1 MTDDDLL
8 PAMPDFDPRATRRA
22 VRRGVARTAITVLA
36 ALLVLVLAATVGS
49 GLIQRRGDREQRMT
63 DVLGTAFKIYNP
75 AYDIEVRSRGATT
88 PLSMSFTVAARP
100 MRAFGGFTEG
110 YGGVEH
116 VVTQDFFGHVGR
128 LPLGNFAGTTLSR
141 ALMNV
146 GTTLQRKED
155 SRKVLARIPEGL
167 SALAVVEF
175 ARPLTTDEL
184 VAFTARYKSY
194 ADKVVLERR
203 PGSIPITW
211 GGMTMWDRAP
221 MPGDA
226 GEPDVVEPGGGT
238 KLDLRNFRRW
248 VGILKDYDD
257 DNLHDFD
264 LSLARLRKAANDGL
278 AYAYVDSWAT
288 IGELR
293 KIIEDPLV
301 RTVRVAD
308 VTYDLERP

>member
-1 MTDDDLL
+1 MTDHDLL
-8 PAMPDFDPRATRRA
+8 PPIPDFDPRTTRRA

-49 GLIQRRGDREQRMT
+49 GLIQRRGDREERMT

-75 AYDIEVRSRGATT
+75 GYDIEVSNWGATT

-100 MRAFGGFTEG
+100 VRAVGGFVEG

-128 LPLGNFAGTTLSR
+128 LPLGHYAGTTLST

-146 GTTLQRKED
+146 GTGNQPKED
-155 SRKVLARIPEGL
+155 SRKVLARLPAGL
-167 SALAVVEF
+167 NALAVVEF
-175 ARPLTTDEL
+175 AKPLTADEL
-184 VAFTARYKSY
+184 VAFTARNKSD
-194 ADKVVLERR
+194 AEKVVLERR
-203 PGSIPITW
+203 PTSIPITW
-211 GGMTMWDRAP
+211 GGTTMWDRAL
-221 MPGDA
+221 MRGADD
-226 GEPDVVEPGGGT
+226 EPIT
-238 KLDLRNFRRW
+238 SDLANFRRW

-264 LSLARLRKAANDGL
+264 LSLARLRKAADDGL
-278 AYAYVDSWAT
+278 VYAYVDSLVT

-293 KIIEDPLV
+293 KVIEDPLV

-308 VTYDLERP
+308 LAYDLERP

>member
-8 PAMPDFDPRATRRA
+8 PMPDFDPKATRRA
-22 VRRGVARTAITVLA
+22 VRRGLTRTAITVLA
-36 ALLVLVLAATVGS
+36 ALVVLILAATAGS
-49 GLIQRRGDREQRMT
+49 SLIQQRGDRELRMT

-75 AYDIEVRSRGATT
+75 GYDIEVRDWGATT
-88 PLSMSFTVAARP
+88 PLSMSFTVAVRP
-100 MRAFGGFTEG
+100 MRAVGGFVGG

-128 LPLGNFAGTTLSR
+128 LPLGSYANTTLST
-141 ALMNV
+141 ALVNV
-146 GTTLQRKED
+146 GTGNQPKQD
-155 SRKVLARIPEGL
+155 SRKVLARLPEGL
-167 SALAVVEF
+167 NALAVVEF
-175 ARPLTTDEL
+175 AKPLTTEEL

-194 ADKVVLERR
+194 AEKVVYERR
-203 PGSIPITW
+203 PRSIPITW

-221 MPGDA
+221 MPENEA
-226 GEPDVVEPGGGT
+226 GEDRWIEPDEAI
-238 KLDLRNFRRW
+238 KLDLANFRRW

-264 LSLARLRKAANDGL
+264 LSLARLRKVAKDGL
-278 AYAYVDSWAT
+278 AYAYVDSLAT

-301 RTVRVAD
+301 QAVRVAD

>member
-1 MTDDDLL
+1 MTDDDLPL
-8 PAMPDFDPRATRRA
+8 PMPDFDPKATRRA

-36 ALLVLVLAATVGS
+36 ALLILVLAATVGS
-49 GLIQRRGDREQRMT
+49 GVVQRRGDREQRMT

-75 AYDIEVRSRGATT
+75 AYDIEIRERGATT

-100 MRAFGGFTEG
+100 MRAVGGFVEG

-128 LPLGNFAGTTLSR
+128 LPLGNYAGTTLSM

-146 GTTLQRKED
+146 GTGNQPKED
-155 SRKVLARIPEGL
+155 SRKVLARLPEGL
-167 SALAVVEF
+167 NALAVVEF
-175 ARPLTTDEL
+175 AKPLTTDEL
-184 VAFTARYKSY
+184 VAFTATYKSH
-194 ADKVVLERR
+194 ADKVVFERR
-203 PGSIPITW
+203 PRSIPITW
-211 GGMTMWDRAP
+211 GGPTMWDRAP
-221 MPGDA
+221 MPG
-226 GEPDVVEPGGGT
+226 EPDEPIT
-238 KLDLRNFRRW
+238 SDLANFRRW

-278 AYAYVDSWAT
+278 AYAYVDPFTT

>member
-8 PAMPDFDPRATRRA
+8 PAMPDFDPKTTRRA
-22 VRRGVARTAITVLA
+22 VRRGVVRTAITVLA

-75 AYDIEVRSRGATT
+75 AYDIEVRNWGATT

-100 MRAFGGFTEG
+100 MRAVGGFVEG

-128 LPLGNFAGTTLSR
+128 LPLGTYAGTTLSM

-146 GTTLQRKED
+146 GTGIQPKED
-155 SRKVLARIPEGL
+155 SRKVLARLPEGL
-167 SALAVVEF
+167 NALAVVEF
-175 ARPLTTDEL
+175 AKPLTTDEL
-184 VAFTARYKSY
+184 AAFTARNKSD

-203 PGSIPITW
+203 PRSIPITW
-211 GGMTMWDRAP
+211 GGSTMWDRGL
-221 MPGDA
+221 MRGSDD
-226 GEPDVVEPGGGT
+226 EPI
-238 KLDLRNFRRW
+238 KSDLANFRRW

-278 AYAYVDSWAT
+278 VYAYVDSLVT
-288 IGELR
+288 IGDLR

-308 VTYDLERP
+308 VTYDLERS

>member
-8 PAMPDFDPRATRRA
+8 PRMPDFDYKATRRA

-36 ALLVLVLAATVGS
+36 ALLVLVLAATMGS
-49 GLIQRRGDREQRMT
+49 GLIQRRGDREVRMT

-75 AYDIEVRSRGATT
+75 GYDIEVRSSGATT

-100 MRAFGGFTEG
+100 VRAIGGFVEG

-128 LPLGNFAGTTLSR
+128 LPLGTYAGTTLSR

-146 GTTLQRKED
+146 GTSLQPKED
-155 SRKVLARIPEGL
+155 SRGVLARIPEEL
-167 SALAVVEF
+167 NALAVVEF
-175 ARPLTTDEL
+175 AKPLTTDEL
-184 VAFTARYKSY
+184 AAFVVRNKSY
-194 ADKVVLERR
+194 AEKMVLERR

-211 GGMTMWDRAP
+211 GGMTTWDREP
-221 MPGDA
+221 TPGADD
-226 GEPDVVEPGGGT
+226 EPIKSDFG
-238 KLDLRNFRRW
+238 NFRRW
-248 VGILKDYDD
+248 VGILEDYDD

-264 LSLARLRKAANDGL
+264 LSLARLRKAADDGL
-278 AYAYVDSWAT
+278 VYAYVDSLST
-288 IGELR
+288 IGQLR
-293 KIIEDPLV
+293 KVIEDPLV

-308 VTYDLERP
+308 VTHDLERP

>member
-8 PAMPDFDPRATRRA
+8 PPMPDFDPKATRRA
-22 VRRGVARTAITVLA
+22 VRRGVARTALTVLA
-36 ALLVLVLAATVGS
+36 ALLALVLAATVGS
-49 GLIQRRGDREQRMT
+49 GLVQRRGDRELRMT

-75 AYDIEVRSRGATT
+75 AYDIEVRSWGATT

-100 MRAFGGFTEG
+100 MRAIGGFVEG
-110 YGGVEH
+110 YGGAEH

-128 LPLGNFAGTTLSR
+128 LPLGTYAGTTLSR

-155 SRKVLARIPEGL
+155 GRKVLARLPEEL
-167 SALAVVEF
+167 NALAVVEF
-175 ARPLTTDEL
+175 ARPLTPDEL
-184 VAFTARYKSY
+184 VAFTAGHKSY
-194 ADKVVLERR
+194 AEKVVLERR

-221 MPGDA
+221 MTGADD
-226 GEPDVVEPGGGT
+226 EPIKSDFG
-238 KLDLRNFRRW
+238 NFRRW
-248 VGILKDYDD
+248 VGILEDHDD

-278 AYAYVDSWAT
+278 AYAYVDSMST
-288 IGELR
+288 IAQLR
-293 KIIEDPLV
+293 KIIEDPQV
-301 RTVRVAD
+301 RTVRLAD

>member
-1 MTDDDLL
+1 M
-8 PAMPDFDPRATRRA
+8 
-22 VRRGVARTAITVLA
+22 LA

-75 AYDIEVRSRGATT
+75 AYDIDIRSWGATT

-128 LPLGNFAGTTLSR
+128 LPLGNFAGTSLSR

-155 SRKVLARIPEGL
+155 SRKMLARIPEGL

-175 ARPLTTDEL
+175 ARPLTADEL
-184 VAFTARYKSY
+184 VAFTARHKSH
-194 ADKVVLERR
+194 AEKVVLERR
-203 PGSIPITW
+203 PGSMPITW
-211 GGMTMWDRAP
+211 GGTTTWDRAP
-221 MPGDA
+221 MPG
-226 GEPDVVEPGGGT
+226 EPGEEHAIEPVDGN

-248 VGILKDYDD
+248 VGILEDYDD

-264 LSLARLRKAANDGL
+264 LSLARLRKAANDSL
-278 AYAYVDSWAT
+278 AYAYVDSWAR
-288 IGELR
+288 IGQLR
-293 KIIEDPLV
+293 EIIEDPLV

-308 VTYDLERP
+308 VTYNLEGP

>member
-8 PAMPDFDPRATRRA
+8 PPMPDFDYKATRRA

-36 ALLVLVLAATVGS
+36 ALLVLVLAATMGS
-49 GLIQRRGDREQRMT
+49 GLIQRRGDREVRMT

-75 AYDIEVRSRGATT
+75 GYDIEVRSSGATT

-100 MRAFGGFTEG
+100 VRAVGGFVEG

-128 LPLGNFAGTTLSR
+128 LPLGTFAGTTLSR

-167 SALAVVEF
+167 NALAVVEF

-184 VAFTARYKSY
+184 VAFTTEHKSY

-221 MPGDA
+221 MPGADD
-226 GEPDVVEPGGGT
+226 EPIKSDFG
-238 KLDLRNFRRW
+238 NFRRW
-248 VGILKDYDD
+248 VGILEDYDD

-264 LSLARLRKAANDGL
+264 LSLARLRKAADDGL
-278 AYAYVDSWAT
+278 VYAYVDSLST
-288 IGELR
+288 IGQLR
-293 KIIEDPLV
+293 KVIEDPLV

-308 VTYDLERP
+308 VTHDLERP

>member
-1 MTDDDLL
+1 
-8 PAMPDFDPRATRRA
+8 
-22 VRRGVARTAITVLA
+22 
-36 ALLVLVLAATVGS
+36 
-49 GLIQRRGDREQRMT
+49 
-63 DVLGTAFKIYNP
+63 
-75 AYDIEVRSRGATT
+75 
-88 PLSMSFTVAARP
+88 
-100 MRAFGGFTEG
+100 MR
-110 YGGVEH
+110 
-116 VVTQDFFGHVGR
+116 R
-128 LPLGNFAGTTLSR
+128 LPLGNYAGTTLSR

-184 VAFTARYKSY
+184 VAFTATYKSY
-194 ADKVVLERR
+194 ADKVVFERR
-203 PGSIPITW
+203 PGSMPITW
-211 GGMTMWDRAP
+211 GGETTWDRAP
-221 MPGDA
+221 MPR
-226 GEPDVVEPGGGT
+226 EPDEPIMS
-238 KLDLRNFRRW
+238 DLANFRRW

-278 AYAYVDSWAT
+278 AYAYVDSLAT

>member
-8 PAMPDFDPRATRRA
+8 PAMPDFDPKATRRA

-49 GLIQRRGDREQRMT
+49 DVIQRRGDREQRMT

-75 AYDIEVRSRGATT
+75 GYDIEVRNWGATT

-100 MRAFGGFTEG
+100 MRAVGGFVEG

-128 LPLGNFAGTTLSR
+128 LPLGTYAGTTLSM

-146 GTTLQRKED
+146 GTGNQPKED
-155 SRKVLARIPEGL
+155 SRKVLARLPEGL
-167 SALAVVEF
+167 NALAVVEF
-175 ARPLTTDEL
+175 AKPLTNDEL
-184 VAFTARYKSY
+184 AAFTARYKSH
-194 ADKVVLERR
+194 ADKVVFERR
-203 PGSIPITW
+203 PRSIPITW
-211 GGMTMWDRAP
+211 GGPTMWDRAP
-221 MPGDA
+221 MPGSDA
-226 GEPDVVEPGGGT
+226 EPI
-238 KLDLRNFRRW
+238 KSDLAKFRRW

-278 AYAYVDSWAT
+278 VYAYVDSSAT

-308 VTYDLERP
+308 VTYDLERS